1 MSIVDLEKYL
11 EEETRHKSRPQIQNF
26 MKHEK
31 EGRREERKKKEE
43 RKKERKKEKKRA
55 REAYRKRER
64 EI

>member
-31 EGRREERKKKEE
+31 EGKEG
-43 RKKERKKEKKRA
+43 RKKERNL
-55 REAYRKRER
+55 
-64 EI
+64 